1 VNIGVSFLKRE
12 MILKKGELKM
22 DKPEFIYKSKEEDED
37 ISPKFITLDKSYLD
51 KDTFE
56 LALQLKEKFGLPTIT
71 DLVGVAIHYLDET
84 KDKGD
89 KLHSIMK
96 NIHTNISAINIE
108 ESAFFKQ
115 SRLLVM
121 EKISEDT
128 YGGVEH

>member
-1 VNIGVSFLKRE
+1 
-12 MILKKGELKM
+12 M

>member
-1 VNIGVSFLKRE
+1 MNIGVSFLKRE